1 VLALAACGPGDGVE
15 GTHSDGPQSHGPQ
28 SEAAGGDG
36 AFVRVGGLPIR
47 YAEVQDV
54 ANHYRGALPAASANE
69 VERLA
74 LTAYLIPR
82 AAFEALAP
90 AERERALERATA
102 RLAELR
108 GEVGAGST
116 EPGVSGRQADSA
128 ARIAPPVW
136 RALDALYAGVEPL
149 EPMGPAPV
157 EPADQE
163 DPFQPVQPTDWVG
176 PLEDTGSFML
186 VRLVGV
192 VPGPPRGYEFEFEE
206 FHFRDYEGTRE
217 DYYTQVFGAGLEL
230 VEPFS
235 RELVPRH
242 WQLEMGATD

>member
-1 VLALAACGPGDGVE
+1 MKPGLAVSMLLALAACDSG
-15 GTHSDGPQSHGPQ
+15 
-28 SEAAGGDG
+28 EAAEDTQPVAAADDG
-36 AFVRVGGLPIR
+36 AFVRVGGLPIE

-54 ANHYRGALPAASANE
+54 AGHYRNALPAASANE

-108 GEVGAGST
+108 GSAGANSA
-116 EPGVSGRQADSA
+116 EPGVRGRQGDSA

-136 RALDALYAGVEPL
+136 RALDALYAGVELP
-149 EPMGPAPV
+149 EPMGPAPA
-157 EPADQE
+157 EPAAQQ
-163 DPFQPVQPTDWVG
+163 DPFLPVPPTDWVG

-192 VPGPPRGYEFEFEE
+192 APGPPRGYEFEFEE
-206 FHFRDYEGTRE
+206 FHFRDYEGTRD
-217 DYYTQVFGAGLEL
+217 DYFTQVFSAGLEL
-230 VEPFS
+230 VEPLS

-242 WQLEMGATD
+242 WQLEMGAAD